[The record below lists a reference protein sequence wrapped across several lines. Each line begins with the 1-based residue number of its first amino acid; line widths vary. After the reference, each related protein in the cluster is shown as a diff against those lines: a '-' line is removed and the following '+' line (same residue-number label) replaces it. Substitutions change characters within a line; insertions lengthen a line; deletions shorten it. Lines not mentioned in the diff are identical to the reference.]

1 MSDLNDSADYL
12 REIESG
18 EVAER
23 MFEIREETKHG
34 MEMLVFA
41 IIWSLVF
48 GAAIC
53 AAVLR
58 HAGVW

>member
-1 MSDLNDSADYL
+1 MSDLHDGAEYI
-12 REIESG
+12 RQIESG

-23 MFEIREETKHG
+23 MFEIRDETNRS
-34 MEMLVFA
+34 MQMLAFA

-53 AAVLR
+53 AAFLR